1 MKNNSLK
8 KLFKVAGY
16 AVLLVAVGIGGVFVG
31 HIVRDRLPGRQKP
44 MGTMSVPVSLLRVDT
59 PFPDV
64 PLVGPDGE
72 IAYTGSLAG
81 DGSVVLFLDLDC
93 APCDAMSARWQAAYD
108 ADAILPGRL
117 WGVTYFPRH
126 VIERYAREHDL
137 DFPIYVDSL
146 RTFHTQYE
154 VNRFPLEV
162 VVGSSGLI
170 RSTSY
175 DSESPVEIG
184 RVFELMSR

>member
-1 MKNNSLK
+1 MANSSPK

-16 AVLLVAVGIGGVFVG
+16 AVLLIVVGIGGVLVG
-31 HIVRDRLPGRQKP
+31 HVVRDRLPGRQKP
-44 MGTMSVPVSLLRVDT
+44 MGTMPVPVSLLRVDT

-72 IAYTGSLAG
+72 TAYTGSLAG

-93 APCDAMSARWQAAYD
+93 PPCDAMSARWQAAWD

-117 WGVTYFPRH
+117 WGVTYFPRD
-126 VIERYAREHDL
+126 VVEQYARDHNIG
-137 DFPIYVDSL
+137 FPIYVDSL

-184 RVFELMSR
+184 RIFELMSR